1 MTDALEAWLDELTHD
16 LPTISD
22 AFKTL
27 LAHELAQ
34 AHIEQRMAFGSA
46 DVAGALAAVR
56 AVLSAINALKL
67 PSPVEY
73 GMQFPQADAQS
84 GFDRMDQ
91 IAKYRVAYAL
101 AKSLQGS
108 ATKPVLPSKA
118 LGRKYL
124 TIVWPMVKS
133 SIASEADPAVKLVVA
148 AVEASLSDGGSTQSP
163 PASQL
168 VWSADVDATL
178 AQRHAQRKVDAATRQ
193 AEAEAEA
200 RAVVQAALQQGAGD
214 FN

>member
-1 MTDALEAWLDELTHD
+1 MKDPLEAWLDELTHD

-34 AHIEQRMAFGSA
+34 AHVEQRMAFGST

-56 AVLSAINALKL
+56 AVLSAINMLRL

-73 GMQFPQADAQS
+73 GAQFPQADAQS
-84 GFDRMDQ
+84 GLDRMDQ
-91 IAKYRVAYAL
+91 IAKYKVAYTL
-101 AKSLQGS
+101 GKSLQQQQQGS
-108 ATKPVLPSKA
+108 ATKPVLPSKT

-133 SIASEADPAVKLVVA
+133 SLAEASDAVKLVVA
-148 AVEASLSDGGSTQSP
+148 AVEASLHGGGSQ
-163 PASQL
+163 AHI

-178 AQRHAQRKVDAATRQ
+178 AQRHAQRKIDAAARQ
-193 AEAEAEA
+193 AEAEAET
-200 RAVVQAALQQGAGD
+200 RAAVQAALQQGAD
-214 FN
+214 D